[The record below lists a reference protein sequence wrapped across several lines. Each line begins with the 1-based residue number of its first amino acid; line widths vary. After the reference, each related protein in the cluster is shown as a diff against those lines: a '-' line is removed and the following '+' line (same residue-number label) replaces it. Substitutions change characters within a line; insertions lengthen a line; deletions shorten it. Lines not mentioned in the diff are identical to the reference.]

1 MKSINVS
8 FSQFAFGLGK
18 QFRLLRESS
27 LVWHLE
33 YVKGDSDTRKARL
46 QEWLVE
52 HLKGSLNTTQ
62 QVAERIL
69 STSREKRSK
78 EQQACYYRAYSDF
91 RYHIVRPEN
100 KKGSATSGTAVS
112 SKVDVVEKALEL
124 VESMTKAQQ
133 AKFFKRVTRK

>member
-18 QFRLLRESS
+18 QDDLLRESS

-33 YVKGDSDTRKARL
+33 YVKGDSATRKAR
-46 QEWLVE
+46 QDEWIVNYFMGN
-52 HLKGSLNTTQ
+52 LKVTQ
-62 QVAERIL
+62 SVAERIL
-69 STSREKRSK
+69 SKSRTQRTKD
-78 EQQACYYRAYSDF
+78 QQASYYRAYSDF

-100 KKGSATSGTAVS
+100 KKAS
-112 SKVDVVEKALEL
+112 SSSQASSQVDVVEKALEL

-133 AKFFKRVTRK
+133 EKFFKRVTRK

>member
-18 QFRLLRESS
+18 QFSLLRESS

-52 HLKGSLNTTQ
+52 HLKGSLSITQ
-62 QVAERIL
+62 KVAERIL
-69 STSREKRSK
+69 SMSRTQRTK

-100 KKGSATSGTAVS
+100 KKAS
-112 SKVDVVEKALEL
+112 SSSQASSQVDVVEKALEL

-133 AKFFKRVTRK
+133 EKFFKRVTRK

>member
-52 HLKGSLNTTQ
+52 HLKGSLNITQ

-100 KKGSATSGTAVS
+100 KKGSATGSQTS
-112 SKVDVVEKALEL
+112 SQVDIVEKALEL